1 MTNVRKHVKESQH
14 SAAYPPAA
22 QARVGARH
30 VMLEVDLKPMVGWLL
45 ASNEP
50 RLSLMNLIQACKKEL
65 EKYWEV
71 HIVHVYKN
79 VIEQL
84 TCLLEQH
91 FIMIVE

>member
-1 MTNVRKHVKESQH
+1 MGGSSCLRL
-14 SAAYPPAA
+14 AW
-22 QARVGARH
+22 ARGFKC
-30 VMLEVDLKPMVGWLL
+30 VMLEVDLKRVVRWLL

-50 RLSLMNLIQACKKEL
+50 KLLLMNLIQACKKEL

-71 HIVHVYKN
+71 HIVYVYKN
-79 VIEQL
+79 VIEQQ